1 MKGNFNFVFQRY
13 ETKYLLT
20 EEKYHLMRKMLE
32 PHMQVD
38 QYGLST
44 ICNIYY
50 DTPDFRLIRASLD
63 KPAYK
68 EKFRVRS
75 YGIPKSESN
84 VFLEIKK
91 KYNGIV
97 YKRREVMSHAQSLE
111 YLQNRVKPYDT
122 QILREIDYF
131 FDFYVL
137 NPAVFLAYDRIAMF
151 GIEDPDLR
159 ITFDANIRSRFD
171 ELNLASGD
179 RGELLLRGDEK
190 YLLETKIYQAMPIWL
205 ANILSELELFPTS
218 FSKYGRVYED
228 MVKQNISFSD
238 KEIYTYV

>member
-1 MKGNFNFVFQRY
+1 MSKSFNFVFQRY
-13 ETKYLLT
+13 ESKYLLT
-20 EEKYHLMRKMLE
+20 EEKYNLMRKKLE
-32 PHMQVD
+32 PYMQVD

-50 DTPDFRLIRASLD
+50 DTPDYRLIRASLD

-75 YGIPKSESN
+75 YGIPKSGSN

-91 KYNGIV
+91 KYSGIV
-97 YKRREVMSHAQSLE
+97 YKRREVMSHEQSLE
-111 YLQNRVKPYDT
+111 YLESRKKPFDS

-131 FDFYVL
+131 FDFYNL

-151 GIEDPDLR
+151 GTEDPELR
-159 ITFDANIRSRFD
+159 LTFDSNIRSRFD
-171 ELNLASGD
+171 DLNLASGD

-190 YLLETKIYQAMPIWL
+190 YLLETKIYQAMPVWL
-205 ANILSELELFPTS
+205 TKMLSELEIYPTS
-218 FSKYGRVYED
+218 FSKYGRVYEE
-228 MVKQNISFSD
+228 MIMKNISKNN
-238 KEIYTYV
+238 KEIFTYV